1 MSIKEKVLQ
10 KIETM
15 TPSDLE
21 RLSAVLEQH
30 DYPDVRVQRT
40 PEQMAEIKMLLRE
53 LSAPMSAEQKTV
65 FNEAMTPYSSSKHQ

>member
-15 TPSDLE
+15 TPDDLE
-21 RLSAVLEQH
+21 WLNGVLEQH

-40 PEQMAEIKMLLRE
+40 PEQMAEIKTLLQE
-53 LSAPMSAEQKTV
+53 LSAPMSPEQKTV
-65 FNEAMTPYSSSKHQ
+65 FNEAMRP